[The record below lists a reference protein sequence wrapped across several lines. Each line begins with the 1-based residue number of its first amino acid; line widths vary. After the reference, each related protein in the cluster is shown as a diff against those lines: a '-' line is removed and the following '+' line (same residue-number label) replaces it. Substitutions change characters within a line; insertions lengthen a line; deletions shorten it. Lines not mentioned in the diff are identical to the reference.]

1 MRVRASKP
9 LRISVTEIVLA
20 PGTLGPEETEELSA
34 TASVGRGNR
43 LEHAE
48 RDHRRL
54 RAKLATVKI
63 VLPGCVCVQ
72 KTYRAAVGGALTA
85 RELWLR
91 RIWFLPLF
99 VFMLLYGDARPWPYT
114 LWCF

>member
-1 MRVRASKP
+1 MPPRQWVAETDLSTP
-9 LRISVTEIVLA
+9 IGIIDDS
-20 PGTLGPEETEELSA
+20 GT
-34 TASVGRGNR
+34 
-43 LEHAE
+43 
-48 RDHRRL
+48 
-54 RAKLATVKI
+54 KLATVKI

-85 RELWLR
+85 RELWWR